1 MSDPTT
7 TQLRYLESALRT
19 GSWTTAADELGVSPS
34 AFAQGIRELERRLGI
49 VLFDKEGRTRVP
61 TDAAPV
67 ATEHA
72 HRILSAYGD
81 LERWAEQLRDG
92 DTGVI
97 RAGMI
102 DTAAV
107 HHFGDALV
115 RFQQTHPGLRVRLSV
130 RPSAQLIEELRRGEH
145 DVIVAVRPRDPAG
158 LEMQPLV
165 DEPVYIY
172 GPSGRDRSV
181 GQDAWGPW
189 VTFPA
194 DSYTR
199 RLAAFELRARGI
211 PFDVIAESSQPA
223 VIREMVRLGMGWTVL
238 PAVDAERE
246 PHALKRA
253 SADPITIRELTL
265 VRVAGRSLTPA
276 LERFIAMLLSER
288 PSGAT

>member
-1 MSDPTT
+1 MSDPTS
-7 TQLRYLESALRT
+7 TQLRYLEAALRT
-19 GSWTTAADELGVSPS
+19 GSWTTAADELGVSAS
-34 AFAQGIRELERRLGI
+34 AFAQGIRELERRLG
-49 VLFDKEGRTRVP
+49 VALFDKAGRTRVP

-67 ATEHA
+67 ATDHA
-72 HRILSAYGD
+72 RRILSAYAG
-81 LERWAEQLRDG
+81 LERWAGQTRDG
-92 DTGVI
+92 DTGIV

-130 RPSAQLIEELRRGEH
+130 RPSAQLIDELRRGEH
-145 DVIVAVRPRDPAG
+145 DVIVAVRPRDQAG
-158 LEMQPLV
+158 LELQALV

-172 GPSGRDRSV
+172 GPPGRNRGV
-181 GQDAWGPW
+181 GPDAWGPW

-199 RLAAFELRARGI
+199 RLAELELRARGI
-211 PFDVIAESSQPA
+211 PFDVVAESSQPA

-246 PHALKRA
+246 PHALERA
-253 SADPITIRELTL
+253 SAEPIANRELTL
-265 VRVAGRSLTPA
+265 VGVAGRSVAPA
-276 LERFIAMLLSER
+276 LERFISMLLSER
-288 PSGAT
+288 HGSSR